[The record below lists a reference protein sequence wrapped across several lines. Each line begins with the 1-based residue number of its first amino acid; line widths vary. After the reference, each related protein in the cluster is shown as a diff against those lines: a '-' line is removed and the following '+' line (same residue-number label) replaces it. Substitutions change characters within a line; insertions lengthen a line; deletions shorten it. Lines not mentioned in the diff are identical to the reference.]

1 MRLVQ
6 VVNNIKVSSKKY
18 LQKVFLSVCVT
29 VSIYSIVYI
38 SIQPMATT
46 SNKRIYK
53 KGELCVNFA
62 TQINLLVL

>member
-1 MRLVQ
+1 
-6 VVNNIKVSSKKY
+6 
-18 LQKVFLSVCVT
+18 VCVT